1 MLLRQSASHT
11 AFSAHQ
17 EQLDWALGPVFMDT
31 RINTLPQGLSWVAY
45 PLITGWRR
53 GPQNGHYQILNKV
66 NERAFTVQ
74 RESTNW
80 FCKSNLPWNTVAVLA
95 WVCTISPYSTPFLCF
110 LIQGAVVDYSS
121 DIFHPWF
128 SLPSLLGMQIWSVTN
143 DVGPSLTRSSPWCP
157 HVAPQLTSS
166 SSTVITLVGLLRL
179 IILDFG
185 MHCHCL
191 HSLAPHTACFW

>member
-1 MLLRQSASHT
+1 MAI
-11 AFSAHQ
+11 
-17 EQLDWALGPVFMDT
+17 T
-31 RINTLPQGLSWVAY
+31 RFWTRSMKGLS
-45 PLITGWRR
+45 RFR
-53 GPQNGHYQILNKV
+53 GNPKSIQQIKPALN
-66 NERAFTVQ
+66 A
-74 RESTNW
+74 
-80 FCKSNLPWNTVAVLA
+80 VAVLA
-95 WVCTISPYSTPFLCF
+95 WMCSISPYNTPFCIFKCF

-121 DIFHPWF
+121 YIFHPWF

-143 DVGPSLTRSSPWCP
+143 DVGPSLTRSSLWCP

-191 HSLAPHTACFW
+191 HSLAPHTAWFW